1 MSVVKPIVDADERQ
15 ELATTDMVVTGALLF
30 KTATAP
36 STPSS
41 GTVVMYCTTTD
52 VESKDDTGTV
62 TTLG

>member
-1 MSVVKPIVDADERQ
+1 MAVKRPVVDPASLDEH
-15 ELATTDMVVTGALLF
+15 ASTDMVVTGALLF
-30 KTATAP
+30 KTGSAAGTP
-36 STPSS
+36 ST

>member
-1 MSVVKPIVDADERQ
+1 MATKRPIVDPASLDEH
-15 ELATTDMVVTGALLF
+15 ASADMVVTGALLF
-30 KTATAP
+30 KTGTAA

-52 VESKDDTGTV
+52 VESKDDTGAV